1 MFRVTA
7 LALLLT
13 VSTAA
18 WATQDAPRLA
28 LADGGFSQQR
38 AQIETDLADG
48 KTYAEISSGDRST
61 VRESLQR
68 ISHNLEGV
76 ASLDELSEDAKARVF
91 NDQEVINNI
100 LTQAAA
106 DSRLIC
112 TREAKTG
119 SNRKVTTCQTVAE
132 RNRRREL
139 DQGNL
144 RDVQRSTNGMRNN

>member
-1 MFRVTA
+1 MLRTTVF
-7 LALLLT
+7 ALLLT
-13 VSTAA
+13 VSAGA
-18 WATQDAPRLA
+18 SATQDQPRLA
-28 LADGGFSQQR
+28 LADGGFSEQR

-48 KTYAEISSGDRST
+48 KTYSELSHGDRAT

-68 ISHNLEGV
+68 ISFELDGI
-76 ASLDELSEDAKARVF
+76 ASLDDLNEAAKARVF
-91 NDQEVINNI
+91 NDQEQINTI

-106 DSRLIC
+106 DSRVVC